1 MPSAASN
8 SSDQLS
14 FQIERSVGSVAVVP
28 PVSAVEPPALPPL
41 AVPAVPALLNGD
53 ESWEL
58 PMPGTFVLDAKGVVQ
73 LANVDSDFTSRL
85 EPARILQALQK
96 LRA

>member
-1 MPSAASN
+1 
-8 SSDQLS
+8 
-14 FQIERSVGSVAVVP
+14 V
-28 PVSAVEPPALPPL
+28 
-41 AVPAVPALLNGD
+41 LNGD